1 MPNVLVQTEPE
12 QYLFEKSVFQENY
25 DGTLSVRYTGE
36 HNTHTVFAAG
46 EWKAVSVYE
55 TEIQN
60 DVPGEDLFDE
70 IALFM
75 QAGNQ
80 TVPSRPE
87 LLVADDVS
95 LYISRV
101 REEVEETVDAFYLDT
116 TAEVV
121 DGFLDTAYVAITG
134 AIRVAGVKK
143 ARECWEAILRAN
155 TSKIDGTYG
164 ETVTDPVTG
173 KILKPEGW
181 KAPDIKGIL
190 GRD

>member
-1 MPNVLVQTEPE
+1 MSNVLVQTGSE
-12 QYLFEKSVFQENY
+12 QYLFEDSDFSVL
-25 DGTLSVRYTGE
+25 DKGVLGICYT
-36 HNTHTVFAAG
+36 HADDYHTVFAPG
-46 EWKAVSVYE
+46 EWKAVSIYE
-55 TEIQN
+55 TKIQN

-75 QAGNQ
+75 RAGSQA
-80 TVPSRPE
+80 VPDFPTRGVPPE
-87 LLVADDVS
+87 VMAF
-95 LYISRV
+95 
-101 REEVEETVDAFYLDT
+101 VERTKDEIDETYTGWLINSPS
-116 TAEVV
+116 EVV

-164 ETVTDPVTG
+164 ETVTDPKTG

>member
-1 MPNVLVQTEPE
+1 MPNVLVQTKDE
-12 QYLFEKSVFQENY
+12 QYLFEDSDFQITEN
-25 DGTLSVRYTGE
+25 GTVAVQYEDCLE
-36 HNTHTVFAAG
+36 FHTAFPPG
-46 EWKAVSVYE
+46 EWKAVSIYE
-55 TEIQN
+55 TKIQN

-75 QAGNQ
+75 RAGNQ
-80 TVPSRPE
+80 EVPTKPVVGVPAD
-87 LLVADDVS
+87 VA
-95 LYISRV
+95 LFIERV
-101 REEVEETVDAFYLDT
+101 REEVKETSDAYFLNHQ
-116 TAEVV
+116 AEAV

-164 ETVTDPVTG
+164 ETVTDPDTG

>member
-1 MPNVLVQTEPE
+1 MPNVLVQTKDE
-12 QYLFEKSVFQENY
+12 QYLFENSDFQITEN
-25 DGTLSVRYTGE
+25 GTVAVQYEDCLE
-36 HNTHTVFAAG
+36 FHTAFPPG

-55 TEIQN
+55 TKIEK

-75 QAGNQ
+75 RAGGQ
-80 TVPSRPE
+80 KVPDSPTPG
-87 LLVADDVS
+87 VPTDVYAFIERTQDEI
-95 LYISRV
+95 L
-101 REEVEETVDAFYLDT
+101 ETRNGWFMND

-164 ETVTDPVTG
+164 ETVTDPDTG

>member
-1 MPNVLVQTEPE
+1 MPNVLVQTKDE
-12 QYLFEKSVFQENY
+12 QYLFEDSDFQITEN
-25 DGTLSVRYTGE
+25 GTVAVQYEDCLE
-36 HNTHTVFAAG
+36 FHTAFPPG

-55 TEIQN
+55 TKIEK

-75 QAGNQ
+75 RAGGQ
-80 TVPSRPE
+80 PVPDSPTPG
-87 LLVADDVS
+87 APTDV
-95 LYISRV
+95 LTFIERTKD
-101 REEVEETVDAFYLDT
+101 EIKETSAGWYMND

-164 ETVTDPVTG
+164 ETVTDPNTG